1 MSGVE
6 GQLLPVD
13 ECSDDEMLIES
24 FIHNQPNYFDG
35 IVARQISNLL
45 PSKPHKQERKRLK
58 TRFSTDYQ
66 EGNWGKFITDPD
78 VKDPLSRKG
87 RLFRRRFRVPF
98 PVFAWICTKC
108 THHNIFEVKREA
120 SVEVPIPIKVMI
132 CLRIL
137 GRGDCCDSISEFC
150 GVSETHIRTIFL
162 LFVKNFR
169 NHLEKELIYAPHG
182 QELEEIMRDYDM
194 LGLPGTVGSVDVTHC
209 FLDKCP
215 SIFTNLCTGKEKKPT
230 LAFETVVTHRKKI
243 ISISKGEYGSFNDKT
258 ICRMDT
264 FVNDVMRGDLY
275 SDIQTVYN
283 TDGTRLAVKG
293 VHLICDNGYHKIP
306 SMICPMSFRT
316 DMKDVFWSE
325 WIESVRKDVECTFGI
340 LKQRFR
346 ILKNPFQYHDLDTM
360 EDVFVVCGMIHN
372 ILLIVDGGAN
382 NWEAG
387 IVDDCSHVGIVP
399 KNDVQVNDEE
409 FDDDKLNEGING
421 DEIPEHTSFLAHMTA
436 QENRSEWTTIHFDS
450 VYIAK
455 SIYRSSV
462 SRQSIG
468 LGLFAKV
475 DIERDRII
483 CRYQGDITTKED
495 YEVVEKSDLG
505 GYCLLTNQNEYI
517 NCHKNAREGKCFA
530 SFANSPVNLI
540 GNPPQN
546 AKREGMCL
554 KSIIAIKAGVEILT
568 SYGSAY
574 KFPNEGTDRTV
585 LALD

>member
-1 MSGVE
+1 
-6 GQLLPVD
+6 
-13 ECSDDEMLIES
+13 
-24 FIHNQPNYFDG
+24 
-35 IVARQISNLL
+35 
-45 PSKPHKQERKRLK
+45 
-58 TRFSTDYQ
+58 
-66 EGNWGKFITDPD
+66 
-78 VKDPLSRKG
+78 
-87 RLFRRRFRVPF
+87 
-98 PVFAWICTKC
+98 
-108 THHNIFEVKREA
+108 
-120 SVEVPIPIKVMI
+120 
-132 CLRIL
+132 
-137 GRGDCCDSISEFC
+137 
-150 GVSETHIRTIFL
+150 
-162 LFVKNFR
+162 
-169 NHLEKELIYAPHG
+169 
-182 QELEEIMRDYDM
+182 
-194 LGLPGTVGSVDVTHC
+194 
-209 FLDKCP
+209 
-215 SIFTNLCTGKEKKPT
+215 
-230 LAFETVVTHRKKI
+230 
-243 ISISKGEYGSFNDKT
+243 
-258 ICRMDT
+258 
-264 FVNDVMRGDLY
+264 
-275 SDIQTVYN
+275 
-283 TDGTRLAVKG
+283 
-293 VHLICDNGYHKIP
+293 
-306 SMICPMSFRT
+306 
-316 DMKDVFWSE
+316 
-325 WIESVRKDVECTFGI
+325 
-340 LKQRFR
+340 
-346 ILKNPFQYHDLDTM
+346 M

-436 QENRSEWTTIHFDS
+436 QETELVVDQTSMINYDVWLQFDSKVKLLVNHFSHCYNKAELRWMRKGSDGSKRFYAVGCRRVGFNASIDRVLQEKMDIINRSEWTTIHFDS